1 MCVKLSVCFSQI
13 SILIHLSILNF
24 FLRGIGTFKTYAT
37 LQFCKIY
44 KKPCLLLA
52 KDYLNIS
59 HVRYSLFSILLF
71 LNTHACT
78 LLHIH
83 KRRGFHQ
90 SSGRQHVESLN
101 VLLAKYR
108 GEGGTHQA
116 AHNERDWLQLIHI
129 YTSTSYDP
137 LLSGT
142 TAVFR
147 DTSRFYQPGRSQS
160 INHLPK
166 LNSMFSSVLA
176 NRTTAIRLQL
186 LKYDKNFF
194 QTVVAVLW
202 GLTDMSFTVF
212 LLYES
217 FRPLSGHCLP
227 LYQITN
233 SPS

>member
-1 MCVKLSVCFSQI
+1 MFSWQSIEVKEEHTRLLIMKETGFS
-13 SILIHLSILNF
+13 
-24 FLRGIGTFKTYAT
+24 
-37 LQFCKIY
+37 
-44 KKPCLLLA
+44 
-52 KDYLNIS
+52 
-59 HVRYSLFSILLF
+59 
-71 LNTHACT
+71 
-78 LLHIH
+78 
-83 KRRGFHQ
+83 
-90 SSGRQHVESLN
+90 
-101 VLLAKYR
+101 
-108 GEGGTHQA
+108 
-116 AHNERDWLQLIHI
+116 W

-202 GLTDMSFTVF
+202 GLIDMSFTVF

-217 FRPLSGHCLP
+217 FRPISGHRLL
-227 LYQITN
+227 LYQIAN
-233 SPS
+233 SPSWPSSIISSLIQEPLLEQSPSQLLEGTHFGCKTH